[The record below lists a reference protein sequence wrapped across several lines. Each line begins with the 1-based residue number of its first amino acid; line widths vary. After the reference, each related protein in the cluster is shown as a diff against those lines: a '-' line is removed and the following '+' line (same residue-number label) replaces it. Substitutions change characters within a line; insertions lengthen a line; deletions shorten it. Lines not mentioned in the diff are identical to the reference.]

1 MILSLPKTR
10 SLPMW
15 TVKPEHYTSAEQK
28 EAEAKA
34 AQLAAYKCAFDNH
47 LDAVAQSQQYDN
59 RLTIAQY
66 AVSTNPQWQAEAQAF
81 IAWRD
86 AALNYMFS
94 RLAAFEAGSIEPPSV
109 EDFIAGLPAIEWPEV
124 EERPA

>member
-1 MILSLPKTR
+1 
-10 SLPMW
+10 MW

-47 LDAVAQSQQYDN
+47 LDAVAQSRQYDN

-124 EERPA
+124 EGRPA